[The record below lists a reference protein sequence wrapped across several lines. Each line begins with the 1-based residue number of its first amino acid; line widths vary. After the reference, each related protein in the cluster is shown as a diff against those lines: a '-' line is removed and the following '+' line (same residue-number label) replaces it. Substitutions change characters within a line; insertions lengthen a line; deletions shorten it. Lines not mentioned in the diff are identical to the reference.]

1 MYFDPAVHRA
11 LRLKSA
17 ATDRTVSD
25 IVNDAL
31 RKSFAEDLA
40 DLADARKRRRQP
52 SISFESAVKAMK
64 RHGQLSAPHHR
75 RHGRTSAGR
84 VSIGPKIM
92 PTFNS
97 GASGIRV
104 G

>member
-40 DLADARKRRRQP
+40 DLADARKRHRQP

-64 RHGQLSAPHHR
+64 RRGQL
-75 RHGRTSAGR
+75 
-84 VSIGPKIM
+84 
-92 PTFNS
+92 
-97 GASGIRV
+97 
-104 G
+104 

>member
-1 MYFDPAVHRA
+1 MAITRRATVYFDPAVHRA

-31 RKSFAEDLA
+31 RQSFAEDVA
-40 DLADARKRRRQP
+40 DLAAARKRRREP

-64 RHGQLSAPHHR
+64 RRGQL
-75 RHGRTSAGR
+75 
-84 VSIGPKIM
+84 
-92 PTFNS
+92 
-97 GASGIRV
+97 
-104 G
+104 